1 MTRLQALPATYA
13 LGLEYDGGAYSG
25 WQRQPHA
32 PSVQQ
37 ALETALGQVAD
48 QPVKTVAAGRTD
60 AGVHA
65 TKQVVSF
72 ITTAQRPLKAW
83 RDGVNSRIGDS
94 AKVRWARAVEADFH
108 ARYSAAARRYLYLFR
123 TDRTPSPLSDRLA
136 WRVVELDAQ
145 AMHEAGQYLVG
156 EHDFTS
162 FRAAGCQSL
171 SPRRNLRRLAV
182 RAIGNLVVLDIQAN
196 AFLLHMVRNIAGALL
211 QVGDGRRA
219 ASWIGAC
226 LEAGDRRLIGRTAPA
241 NGLYLVD
248 VLYPE
253 HEFPPGSLPPL
264 LAGLGSLEYLQGDL
278 QRRRSRDSS

>member
-1 MTRLQALPATYA
+1 MTAGSPPTTYA

-32 PSVQQ
+32 PSVQR
-37 ALETALGQVAD
+37 ALEEALGRIAG

-65 TKQVVSF
+65 TKQVASF
-72 ITTAQRPLKAW
+72 KTAAQRPLKAW

-94 AKVRWARAVEADFH
+94 VKVRWARAVEPEFH

-123 TDRTPSPLSDRLA
+123 TDSTPSPLSDKFA
-136 WRVVELDAQ
+136 WRVVALDAD
-145 AMHEAGQYLVG
+145 AMHEAGQWLIG

-162 FRAAGCQSL
+162 YRAAGCQSL
-171 SPRRNLRRLAV
+171 SPRRNVQRLAV
-182 RAIGNLVVLDIQAN
+182 RAIGDLVVLDIQAN
-196 AFLLHMVRNIAGALL
+196 AFLLHMVRNIAGALV
-211 QVGDGRRA
+211 QVGDGRRP

-226 LEAGDRRLIGRTAPA
+226 LKAGDRRLIGRTAPA

-253 HEFPPGSLPPL
+253 HDFPAGGLPPL
-264 LAGLGSLEYLQGDL
+264 LAGLGALESL
-278 QRRRSRDSS
+278 